1 MQTAPIDS
9 PLPSL
14 RTTTLFKRPSLSVVD
29 IRCNTRVTGYHDSLS
44 ISFMRKGY
52 LRYRV
57 SGICHELVTG
67 SVFVGHP
74 GSEYECTHG
83 NNGTG
88 EGLAF
93 RLAPGLVDSLDFSS
107 AMWQVCSLPPS
118 AELMV
123 LGELAQAAVRGR
135 SDIGLDEIG
144 LLFAARLIAIV
155 SGRRQGALAATASD
169 RRRAIEAALW
179 IDANCSEPIDLETA
193 ARVAGLSTFHFLRI
207 FAKAV
212 GVTPH
217 QYLVRCRL
225 RRAAQM
231 LTESNRPI
239 SEIALEVGFTDLSN
253 FVRTFARAAGV
264 SPRRFRQTA
273 NYHRRSRES

>member
-1 MQTAPIDS
+1 MRTAPIDS

-14 RTTTLFKRPSLSVVD
+14 RTTTLYKRPSLSVVD
-29 IRCNTRVTGYHDSLS
+29 IRCNARVTGYHDGLS

-57 SGICHELVTG
+57 RGVCHELVTG

-93 RLAPGLVDSLDFSS
+93 RLAPALVDSLDFSS
-107 AMWQVCSLPPS
+107 AMWQVSSLPPS

-135 SDIGLDEIG
+135 SDMGLDEIG
-144 LLFAARLIAIV
+144 LLFAAKLIAIV
-155 SGRRQGALAATASD
+155 SGRKQGAVTATASD

-193 ARVAGLSTFHFLRI
+193 ASVAGLSNFHFLRI

-231 LTESNRPI
+231 LAESNRPI
-239 SEIALEVGFTDLSN
+239 SDIALEVGFTDLSN
-253 FVRTFARAAGV
+253 FVRTFGRAAGV

-273 NYHRRSRES
+273 YSHKRPRV

>member
-1 MQTAPIDS
+1 MRTAPIDS

-14 RTTTLFKRPSLSVVD
+14 RTTTLYKRPSLSVVD
-29 IRCNTRVTGYHDSLS
+29 IRCNARVTGYHDGLS

-57 SGICHELVTG
+57 RGVCHELVTG

-93 RLAPGLVDSLDFSS
+93 RLAPALVNSLDFSS
-107 AMWQVCSLPPS
+107 AMWQVSSLPPS

-135 SDIGLDEIG
+135 CDMGLDEIG
-144 LLFAARLIAIV
+144 LLFAAKLIAIV
-155 SGRRQGALAATASD
+155 SGRKQGAVTATASD

-193 ARVAGLSTFHFLRI
+193 ASVAGLSNFHFLRI

-231 LTESNRPI
+231 LAESNRPI
-239 SEIALEVGFTDLSN
+239 SDIALEVGFTDLSN
-253 FVRTFARAAGV
+253 FVRTFGRAAGV

-273 NYHRRSRES
+273 YSHKRSRV

>member
-1 MQTAPIDS
+1 MRTALIDS

-14 RTTTLFKRPSLSVVD
+14 RTTTLYKRRSLSVVD
-29 IRCNTRVTGYHDSLS
+29 IRCNTRVTGYHDGLS

-57 SGICHELVTG
+57 RGVCHELVTG
-67 SVFVGHP
+67 SVFVGQP

-93 RLAPGLVDSLDFSS
+93 RLAPALVDSLDFSS
-107 AMWQVCSLPPS
+107 AIYEVSSLPPS

-135 SDIGLDEIG
+135 SDVGLDEIG
-144 LLFAARLIAIV
+144 LLFAAKLIAIV
-155 SGRRQGALAATASD
+155 SGRKQGGLTATASD

-179 IDANCSEPIDLETA
+179 IDANCSESIDLETA
-193 ARVAGLSTFHFLRI
+193 ASAARLSTYHFLRI

-239 SEIALEVGFTDLSN
+239 SDIALEVGFTDLSN

-273 NYHRRSRES
+273 QPRRRSRV